1 MIQSLPPNFP
11 VIDAIPSHC
20 LQRGWTLEK
29 EMQEGNIYLQDYE
42 MLDGVST
49 VMKDGVPLA
58 VPSAMV
64 LFYLRPSQDL
74 VPIAIQLGQKPG
86 YDCPIWTPGD
96 TGWYSLQSYT
106 QSMVIFC
113 SAEDWL
119 WAKMW
124 VGSAIGQAS
133 QLYFHLPMAHFCM
146 EVFAV
151 ALLRCL
157 PPAHP
162 VHKILKENFQFI
174 ILVRTSANHV
184 VLA

>member
-1 MIQSLPPNFP
+1 MPPNFP

-42 MLDGVST
+42 MMDGVST

-106 QSMVIFC
+106 QS
-113 SAEDWL
+113 S
-119 WAKMW
+119 
-124 VGSAIGQAS
+124 
-133 QLYFHLPMAHFCM
+133 LYFAQLRTGYGPRCGW
-146 EVFAV
+146 AV
-151 ALLRCL
+151 LLAKLVSCIFTFPWHTSVWRSLLSPCL
-157 PPAHP
+157 GVCLQH
-162 VHKILKENFQFI
+162 ILFTRF
-174 ILVRTSANHV
+174 
-184 VLA
+184 